1 MVDAGFR
8 KNSSVIDDTKKE
20 EIMKINLK
28 CFADLAEQYTCD
40 HEIITTVD
48 IDAETTV
55 DKMMSKTGI
64 DEKDVK
70 IVMIN
75 GKISGIEQTLDDG
88 DNVTLVP
95 ATGGM

>member
-1 MVDAGFR
+1 MR
-8 KNSSVIDDTKKE
+8 
-20 EIMKINLK
+20 INLK

-75 GKISGIEQTLDDG
+75 GKISGLEQTLNDG

>member
-1 MVDAGFR
+1 MR
-8 KNSSVIDDTKKE
+8 
-20 EIMKINLK
+20 INLK

-70 IVMIN
+70 IVMVN
-75 GKISGIEQTLDDG
+75 GKISGLEQTLNNG

>member
-1 MVDAGFR
+1 
-8 KNSSVIDDTKKE
+8 
-20 EIMKINLK
+20 MKINLK
-28 CFADLAEQYTCD
+28 CFADLAEQYACD

-48 IDAETTV
+48 IGPETTV
-55 DKMMSKTGI
+55 EKMMSKTGI
-64 DEKDVK
+64 AENDVK

-75 GKISGIEQTLDDG
+75 GKISGLEQTLNDG

>member
-1 MVDAGFR
+1 MR
-8 KNSSVIDDTKKE
+8 
-20 EIMKINLK
+20 INLK

-75 GKISGIEQTLDDG
+75 GKISGLEQTLYDG